1 MLNALNIDELN
12 IIVIKV
18 IVIIQIIVTITQIII
33 TTSGSARILRKVLDI
48 SG

>member
-12 IIVIKV
+12 VIVIKV
-18 IVIIQIIVTITQIII
+18 VVIIQIIVTITQIII
-33 TTSGSARILRKVLDI
+33 TTLGSTRILTKVLDI